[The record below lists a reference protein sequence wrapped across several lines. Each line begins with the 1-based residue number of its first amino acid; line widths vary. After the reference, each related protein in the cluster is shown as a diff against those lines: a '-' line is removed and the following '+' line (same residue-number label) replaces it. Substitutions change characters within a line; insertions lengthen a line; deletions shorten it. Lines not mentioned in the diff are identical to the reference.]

1 MVCGAAFGFLA
12 ASLILLSLGKRGGDL
27 QQRTGSNVGLCAVV
41 ILSGWLKYGGMAALL
56 QQTVYRVRAKDL

>member
-12 ASLILLSLGKRGGDL
+12 ASLILSTWKKRRRL

-41 ILSGWLKYGGMAALL
+41 ILSGWLKYGRIAAFL
-56 QQTVYRVRAKDL
+56 QQTVYRVRADGP